1 MKLGFPIPN
10 CREGRDILPGDISPQ
25 ALIDLAQECER
36 RGFDSG
42 WANDYITTPASTAR
56 GFDQPPSWYESLLSL
71 CAIAMKTERIKL
83 GVAVIVMPFR
93 EPVVLAKQAVT
104 LDHFSNGRLLLGIGL
119 GDSREEF
126 LSIKPKESKA
136 HRGRMLD
143 EGLEAV
149 SRLLSE
155 PESSYEGENYA
166 HEGVI
171 FFPRPVQDPLPVY
184 ISGHSKTTPQRIAR
198 HAHGWLVSYP
208 SLESFKADW
217 SHVEEAM
224 QAQGRTMSEL
234 DITTTWGMRLDR
246 TREKALSNYKNSAQ
260 EKLKTSGPR
269 ERADAWYTENNLIGT
284 PEDVAEFLLGFRN
297 AGATHGVPLHIAAD
311 TLSELRDQLQ
321 LFAEEVMPL
330 VRAG

>member
-10 CREGRDILPGDISPQ
+10 CREGRDELPGDITPRT
-25 ALIDLAQECER
+25 LVELARECER
-36 RGFDSG
+36 LGFDAG
-42 WANDYITTPASTAR
+42 WANDYITTPASTAY
-56 GFDQPPSWYESLLSL
+56 GFDLRPSWYESLLSL

-93 EPVVLAKQAVT
+93 EPVVLAKQAIT

-119 GDSREEF
+119 GDSRAEF
-126 LSIKPKESKA
+126 VSIKPREAKA

-155 PESSYEGENYA
+155 PESSYDGENYA
-166 HEGVI
+166 HDGVI
-171 FFPRPVQDPLPVY
+171 FFPRPVQDPLPIY
-184 ISGHSKTTPQRIAR
+184 IAGHSATTPQRIAR

-217 SHVEEAM
+217 PVVEEAM
-224 QAQGRTMSEL
+224 HAQGRTMSEL

-260 EKLKTSGPR
+260 ERLKTSGPL
-269 ERADAWYTENNLIGT
+269 ERSDAWYTENNLIGT
-284 PEDVAEFLLGFRN
+284 PEDVAEFLLAFRD

-311 TLSELRDQLQ
+311 SLPELQDQLQ

>member
-155 PESSYEGENYA
+155 P
-166 HEGVI
+166 GV
-171 FFPRPVQDPLPVY
+171 
-184 ISGHSKTTPQRIAR
+184 
-198 HAHGWLVSYP
+198 
-208 SLESFKADW
+208 
-217 SHVEEAM
+217 
-224 QAQGRTMSEL
+224 
-234 DITTTWGMRLDR
+234 
-246 TREKALSNYKNSAQ
+246 
-260 EKLKTSGPR
+260 
-269 ERADAWYTENNLIGT
+269 
-284 PEDVAEFLLGFRN
+284 
-297 AGATHGVPLHIAAD
+297 
-311 TLSELRDQLQ
+311 ELRGREL
-321 LFAEEVMPL
+321 
-330 VRAG
+330 RT